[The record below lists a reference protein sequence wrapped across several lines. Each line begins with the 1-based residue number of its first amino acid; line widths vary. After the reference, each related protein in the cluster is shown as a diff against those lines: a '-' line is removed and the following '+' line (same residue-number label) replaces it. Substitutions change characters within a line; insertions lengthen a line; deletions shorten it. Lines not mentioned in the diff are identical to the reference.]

1 MAKILRRNFKNL
13 VKNSMQDVSVLIQLV
28 VQYIKIRYTNFLI
41 VFYSKERQ
49 NDKLILF
56 IKRRVL
62 NSSNRTLENSY
73 KIFNYLKQSI
83 FKIRKNYSIICTRI
97 LKLLSVKIYFKKIK
111 IHFVTQDASVKIQFS
126 ILT

>member
-62 NSSNRTLENSY
+62 NSSNRTLETF
-73 KIFNYLKQSI
+73 I
-83 FKIRKNYSIICTRI
+83 
-97 LKLLSVKIYFKKIK
+97 
-111 IHFVTQDASVKIQFS
+111 
-126 ILT
+126 

>member
-49 NDKLILF
+49 NDKHIPF

-111 IHFVTQDASVKIQFS
+111 IHFVTQDASVQIQLS

>member
-49 NDKLILF
+49 NDKLISF
-56 IKRRVL
+56 IKRL
-62 NSSNRTLENSY
+62 
-73 KIFNYLKQSI
+73 
-83 FKIRKNYSIICTRI
+83 C
-97 LKLLSVKIYFKKIK
+97 
-111 IHFVTQDASVKIQFS
+111 
-126 ILT
+126 

>member
-97 LKLLSVKIYFKKIK
+97 LKVLSVKIYFKKIK